1 MMPHPRNTFATI
13 GEVAR
18 GVVPGARVLRFG
30 SHARREARPESDY
43 DILLIT
49 QQPLEAKSKLALRTQ
64 IRKQLLERDIRCDV
78 LLQSEHETQVKKDLP
93 GHIVRAGLREGV
105 PL

>member
-1 MMPHPRNTFATI
+1 MPHPETALATI

-18 GVVPGARVLRFG
+18 GVVPGARVLLFG

-43 DILLIT
+43 DILVIAE
-49 QQPLEAKSKLALRTQ
+49 QPLEAKRKLTLPTQ
-64 IRKQLLERDIRCDV
+64 IRKQLLARDIRCNV

-93 GHIVRAGLREGV
+93 GHVVRAALREGV